1 VPDIAV
7 TQVGLQRSRI
17 VASHTLVMLL
27 DISLQIGRRHETRTN
42 SDRADELMAQ
52 YAEHGFHYWVAQTL
66 VGSRAYFIIRSQL
79 SAGKPQVREFA
90 EWLVAEAGDNAKEE
104 SG

>member
-1 VPDIAV
+1 V

-52 YAEHGFHYWVAQTL
+52 YAEHGFHYWVASASL
-66 VGSRAYFIIRSQL
+66 KRGRSLLALGCIDEARPCSRA
-79 SAGKPQVREFA
+79 GQVSSYRRG
-90 EWLVAEAGDNAKEE
+90 WL
-104 SG
+104 